1 MGSSEVYTSLQSNLI
16 NGAEN
21 NEFVLY
27 TAGHG
32 GVAKYYSYD
41 EHTRVPDIVIMN
53 EGTKERLTAKQEQA
67 IEEAAKN
74 RPLLKTVF
82 KEAVEEEKK
91 KAQAEYGVV
100 FNQVDSEPFKNLFN
114 RCMNHSKIAQN
125 MANCIRLFD
134 SWRTN

>member
-1 MGSSEVYTSLQSNLI
+1 MQSETAIKMVELLGVRQYLWVVRKYILLQSNLI

-74 RPLLKTVF
+74 RPLLKN
-82 KEAVEEEKK
+82 
-91 KAQAEYGVV
+91 G
-100 FNQVDSEPFKNLFN
+100 L
-114 RCMNHSKIAQN
+114 
-125 MANCIRLFD
+125 
-134 SWRTN
+134 

>member
-67 IEEAAKN
+67 IEEARKESTAFEK
-74 RPLLKTVF
+74 RSLK
-82 KEAVEEEKK
+82 KRLKK
-91 KAQAEYGVV
+91 KRKSTSRIWCCVQSSR
-100 FNQVDSEPFKNLFN
+100 Q
-114 RCMNHSKIAQN
+114 
-125 MANCIRLFD
+125 
-134 SWRTN
+134 

>member
-91 KAQAEYGVV
+91 KH
-100 FNQVDSEPFKNLFN
+100 K
-114 RCMNHSKIAQN
+114 QN
-125 MANCIRLFD
+125 MVLCSIK
-134 SWRTN
+134 

>member
-1 MGSSEVYTSLQSNLI
+1 MQSETAIKMVELLGVRQYLWVVRKYILLQSNLI

-91 KAQAEYGVV
+91 STSRIWCCVQSSR
-100 FNQVDSEPFKNLFN
+100 Q
-114 RCMNHSKIAQN
+114 
-125 MANCIRLFD
+125 
-134 SWRTN
+134 

>member
-67 IEEAAKN
+67 IEEAAKESTAFEK
-74 RPLLKTVF
+74 RSLK
-82 KEAVEEEKK
+82 KRLKK
-91 KAQAEYGVV
+91 KRK
-100 FNQVDSEPFKNLFN
+100 STSRIW
-114 RCMNHSKIAQN
+114 RCVQSSRQ
-125 MANCIRLFD
+125 
-134 SWRTN
+134 